1 MGLPAEDI
9 KEQGIIL
16 FGSKTIKEKIVEFL
30 PKGSGYIVLTIDGYD
45 GLEEG
50 IIVFKGGNLYAA
62 MYEYL
67 KYGITVLG
75 DLALA
80 RFFNAVSAK
89 NGVIDVFNLSQDQV
103 ELAFK
108 ITNERALL
116 TKTTLKFGD
125 LDRLIPKQYDES
137 LAQNVLSKIAKKY
150 EDKFDVL
157 GKFNLTKLGE

>member
-1 MGLPAEDI
+1 MGLPAEDL
-9 KEQGIIL
+9 KQQGIVLTNPKI
-16 FGSKTIKEKIVEFL
+16 IKEKISEFL

-50 IIVFKGGNLYAA
+50 VIVFKGGNLYAA

-80 RFFNAVSAK
+80 RFFNAVAAK
-89 NGVIDVFNLSQDQV
+89 NGVIDIFNLSQDQV

-108 ITNERALL
+108 ITNERALI
-116 TKTTLKFGD
+116 TKTLKFGD
-125 LDRLIPKQYDES
+125 LERMIPKQYDES

-150 EDKFDVL
+150 EDKFDAL

>member
-9 KEQGIIL
+9 KQQGL
-16 FGSKTIKEKIVEFL
+16 ELKDKRMIKELIASFL
-30 PKGSGYIVLTIDGYD
+30 PTKSGYVVLTIEGYD

-50 IIVFKGGNLYAA
+50 TIVFKGGSLYAS

-75 DLALA
+75 DLALT
-80 RFFNAVSAK
+80 RFFNAVAVK
-89 NGVIDVFNLSQDQV
+89 IGVIDVFDLSQDQA

-116 TKTTLKFGD
+116 TKGLKFGD
-125 LDRLIPKQYDES
+125 LDKLIPAEYDDA
-137 LAQNVLSKIAKKY
+137 LAQKVLSHVIKKY

-157 GKFNLTKLGE
+157 GKFGLTKAGE